1 MRKNILKATI
11 LSGLIWH
18 TAIYSGLEDVTAL
31 LNCLPAAQA
40 ESAKVISYP
49 YTSPVTGRT
58 LAYSGVLYLDTP
70 TVDCSQVD
78 DECKVRC
85 LDE

>member
-1 MRKNILKATI
+1 MRKSLLKATI

-18 TAIYSGLEDVTAL
+18 TAIYGALEDVTAL

-49 YTSPVTGRT
+49 YTNPTTGYT

-70 TVDCSQVD
+70 TVDCSALTP
-78 DECKVRC
+78 ECTARC